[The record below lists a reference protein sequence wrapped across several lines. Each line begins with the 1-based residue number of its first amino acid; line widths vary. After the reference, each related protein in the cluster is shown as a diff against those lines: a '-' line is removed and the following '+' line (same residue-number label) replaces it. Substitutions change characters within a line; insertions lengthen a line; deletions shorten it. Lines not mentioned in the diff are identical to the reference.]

1 MILESLHTPGTDGT
15 VRKLRKIPKG
25 RSRPRPKSANANAK
39 IVVATSN
46 PSATILINKNGLKW
60 IRFSEI

>member
-15 VRKLRKIPKG
+15 VRKLGKIPKG

-39 IVVATSN
+39 IVVASN